1 MLEEVG
7 APYRIAV
14 VNLDARE
21 HERPEY
27 LAVNPLGMTPAI
39 EHRESPAHALTEI
52 ALSAN
57 PLQYRAPICFAV
69 RCP

>member
-1 MLEEVG
+1 MTDTIVFAADSALEEVG

-27 LAVNPLGMTPAI
+27 LAVNPLA
-39 EHRESPAHALTEI
+39 
-52 ALSAN
+52 
-57 PLQYRAPICFAV
+57 
-69 RCP
+69 

>member
-1 MLEEVG
+1 MMSFQGCTHRSDRRADAGIHVTDTIVFAADSALEEVG

-27 LAVNPLGMTPAI
+27 LAVNPLA
-39 EHRESPAHALTEI
+39 
-52 ALSAN
+52 
-57 PLQYRAPICFAV
+57 
-69 RCP
+69 